1 MIAYLKIIRPVNCVI
16 TFISVIV
23 AAFIANENS
32 FPTIIVLFAAFAAA
46 LTAAAGNVINDYFD
60 IEIDK
65 IAHSDRPLVTG
76 QVTKNNALILYL
88 LLNLSA
94 LILSYLISM
103 VAFGIVLLSI
113 FLLLFYSASLKRMI
127 LFSNYIVA
135 WLTGMVFI
143 FGGIVVGNVSAAII
157 PALFA
162 FMINFIREI
171 VKDIQDIKGDLS
183 TEVVTFPA
191 KYGIDKSV
199 VVITILTIILMLLTL
214 YPFIFSYYKIEY
226 FIVVMIVVNPLLVY
240 FLKSIY
246 KNHSIENFKK
256 MSLLLKINM
265 VIGLIAI
272 YLGK

>member
-23 AAFIANENS
+23 AAFIATENS
-32 FPTIIVLFAAFAAA
+32 FPTTSVLFAAIAAA
-46 LTAAAGNVINDYFD
+46 LTAAAGNIINDYFD
-60 IEIDK
+60 IEIDR
-65 IAHSDRPLVTG
+65 ISHPDRPLVTG
-76 QVTKNNALILYL
+76 RVTKNNALILYL

-94 LILSYLISM
+94 LILSYLISI

-183 TEVVTFPA
+183 AGVVTFPA
-191 KYGIDKSV
+191 KYGIDKAI
-199 VVITILTIILMLLTL
+199 VVIIILTIILMLLTL
-214 YPFIFSYYKIEY
+214 HPFIFSYYKIEY

-246 KNHSIENFKK
+246 KNHSIENLKK

>member
-23 AAFIANENS
+23 VAFIANENS
-32 FPTIIVLFAAFAAA
+32 FPTTSVLFAAFAAA

-65 IAHSDRPLVTG
+65 ISHSDRPLVTG

-94 LILSYLISM
+94 LILSYQISM

-135 WLTGMVFI
+135 WLTGMVFM
-143 FGGIVVGNVSAAII
+143 FGGIVVGNVSAAVI

-171 VKDIQDIKGDLS
+171 VKDIQDTKGDLS
-183 TEVVTFPA
+183 AGVVTFPA
-191 KYGIDKSV
+191 KYGIDKTI
-199 VVITILTIILMLLTL
+199 VVIIILTIILMLLTL
-214 YPFIFSYYKIEY
+214 HPFIFSYYKIEY

>member
-46 LTAAAGNVINDYFD
+46 LTAAAGNLINDYFD

-65 IAHSDRPLVTG
+65 ISHSDRPLVTG

-94 LILSYLISM
+94 LILSYVISM

-113 FLLLFYSASLKRMI
+113 FLLLFYSASLKKMI

-171 VKDIQDIKGDLS
+171 VKDIQDIKGDLNAG
-183 TEVVTFPA
+183 VLTFPA
-191 KYGIDKSV
+191 KYGIDKAIV
-199 VVITILTIILMLLTL
+199 LIIILTIILMLLTL
-214 YPFIFSYYKIEY
+214 HPFIFGYYKIEY
-226 FIVVMIVVNPLLVY
+226 FIVVMVMVNPLLVY

-246 KNHSIENFKK
+246 KNHSIENLKK

>member
-46 LTAAAGNVINDYFD
+46 LTAAAGNLINDYFD

-65 IAHSDRPLVTG
+65 ISHSDRPLVTG

-94 LILSYLISM
+94 LILSYQISM

-135 WLTGMVFI
+135 WLTGMVFM
-143 FGGIVVGNVSAAII
+143 FGGIVVGNVSAAVI

-171 VKDIQDIKGDLS
+171 VKDIQDTKGDLS
-183 TEVVTFPA
+183 AGVVTFPA
-191 KYGIDKSV
+191 KYGIDKTI
-199 VVITILTIILMLLTL
+199 VVIIILTIILMLLTL
-214 YPFIFSYYKIEY
+214 HPFIFSYYKIEY